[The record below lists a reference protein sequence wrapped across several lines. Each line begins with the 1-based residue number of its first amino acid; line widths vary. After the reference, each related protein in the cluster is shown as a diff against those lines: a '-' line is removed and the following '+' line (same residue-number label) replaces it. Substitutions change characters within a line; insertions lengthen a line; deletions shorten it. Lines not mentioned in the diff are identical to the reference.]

1 MGLKSKIK
9 ELTQSNHNKH
19 NRSNN
24 HDSSSPRKQSKL
36 LASSPTS
43 NNNSNN
49 KNIFSKATSFYSSPN
64 GEDNTNTAPF
74 HISPIQI
81 QSAYVGR
88 KEFSKDGNLN
98 FRILAFA
105 GGISVILTSS
115 LSILISMAHWGVLE
129 VMVYLYTLLFGVL
142 ICILEGQF
150 IKSRA
155 VANIRAMAVEGLPV
169 LKYLWGR
176 GVLYILSG
184 SLQMSHLSSMNILSG
199 SFLIG
204 VGFLFVVIG
213 VHTRRRLSKLK
224 KSLKDVKSLRRYFM
238 TFDRDGDG
246 VLDMDEF
253 GAFVA
258 NITGED
264 MDEDE
269 LEGTFGFIDSQGKG
283 YVTLEEFQAWL
294 KGFDVEQA
302 KEDTGGTGN
311 AFQLM

>member
-9 ELTQSNHNKH
+9 DLTPN
-19 NRSNN
+19 NRSSN
-24 HDSSSPRKQSKL
+24 SPRRQSKL
-36 LASSPTS
+36 FL
-43 NNNSNN
+43 
-49 KNIFSKATSFYSSPN
+49 SSPN
-64 GEDNTNTAPF
+64 DKSNSNPAHLSPQEESTNTSF
-74 HISPIQI
+74 FSMSPTAI
-81 QSAYVGR
+81 QSAYADR

-105 GGISVILTSS
+105 GGISVILTSI
-115 LSILISMAHWGVLE
+115 LSILISIAHWGILE
-129 VMVYLYTLLFGVL
+129 VMVYLYTLVFGVL

-150 IKSRA
+150 MKSRTIA
-155 VANIRAMAVEGLPV
+155 KIRAAALEGLPV

-199 SFLIG
+199 CFLIG
-204 VGFLFVVIG
+204 VGVLFVVIG

-224 KSLKDVKSLRRYFM
+224 KCLKNDVKCVRRYFM
-238 TFDRDGDG
+238 SFDRDGDG

-269 LEGTFGFIDSQGKG
+269 LEGTFGFIDTQGKG

-294 KGFDVEQA
+294 KGFDMEQA
-302 KEDTGGTGN
+302 KEETGGTGN
-311 AFQLM
+311 TFQLM